1 MITLRKENFEYR
13 EWLALSFAREWIF
26 SNGKPDAWEYL
37 HEYKKAYSSSDRRYI
52 LKIIRMMDFFNHAG
66 NMFIGIPWKYSIE
79 RGESCTLPQED
90 M

>member
-1 MITLRKENFEYR
+1 MRKENFEYR

-26 SNGKPDAWEYL
+26 SKGKPGAWEYL
-37 HEYKKAYSSSDRRYI
+37 NEYEKAYSSSDRRYI

-66 NMFIGIPWKYSIE
+66 NMFIRIPWKYSIE
-79 RGESCTLPQED
+79 RDESCTIPQED